1 MLSNNENLYLEI
13 KEIIEGTRRYIAK
26 KINSSMTIAYWSIGK
41 IIREEFQIEKRANY
55 GKETLKKLS
64 QQLTLDFGNGF
75 SYRNILRM
83 VKFYEFI
90 PDRQKVTTLSAQLTW
105 SHFVELIKLD
115 DEVKREFYIAMCKN
129 DNWTVRT
136 LRDRMNSL
144 LFERTAIS
152 KMPETIIIKEI
163 EKLNN
168 QSKMSPSL
176 FLRDPYILDFLEL
189 KNNYSEKD
197 LENAILEELENFI
210 LEFGNDFAF
219 LARQKRI
226 QIGKNDYY
234 IDLLFYHRKLRRL
247 VLIELK
253 LGDFKPDYKGQVEL
267 YLKWLAK
274 NEKQDFEEDP
284 IALILCSGKDNEVIE
299 IMELEKDNIH
309 ISEYWLKLP
318 PKNILMKKLQQSI
331 KNAKAIINK
340 SKSNSEEGSGS
351 GELQLLEK

>member
-1 MLSNNENLYLEI
+1 MLSKNKNLYSEI
-13 KEIIEGTRRYIAK
+13 KEIIEDTRKYIAK
-26 KINSSMTIAYWSIGK
+26 KVNSSMTMAYWSIGK
-41 IIREEFQIEKRANY
+41 IIKENLQTEKRAEY

-64 QQLTLDFGNGF
+64 QQLTHDFGNGF

-83 VKFYEFI
+83 VNFYEFI
-90 PDRQKVTTLSAQLTW
+90 PEKRKVTTLSSQLTW
-105 SHFVELIKLD
+105 SHFVELLKLND
-115 DEVKREFYIAMCKN
+115 QVKREFYIAMCKN
-129 DNWTVRT
+129 ENWTVRT

-144 LFERTAIS
+144 LYERTAIS
-152 KMPETIIIKEI
+152 KMPETTIIKEI
-163 EKLNN
+163 EKLNDQN
-168 QSKMSPSL
+168 KMNPSL

-226 QIGKNDYY
+226 QIGNNDYY

-247 VLIELK
+247 ILIELK

-267 YLKWLAK
+267 YLKWLSK
-274 NEKQDFEEDP
+274 NEKQDFEEEP
-284 IALILCSGKDNEVIE
+284 IAIILCSGKDNEVIE

-309 ISEYWLKLP
+309 VSEYWLKLP
-318 PKNILMKKLQQSI
+318 PKNILMKKLHQSI
-331 KNAKAIINK
+331 KNAKAIINNSKTISQEVNKKK
-340 SKSNSEEGSGS
+340 S
-351 GELQLLEK
+351 